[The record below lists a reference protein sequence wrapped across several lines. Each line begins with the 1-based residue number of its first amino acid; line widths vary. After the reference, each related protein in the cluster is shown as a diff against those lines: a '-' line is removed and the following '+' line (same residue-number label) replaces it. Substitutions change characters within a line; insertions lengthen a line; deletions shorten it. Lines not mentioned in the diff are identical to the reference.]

1 MNLELWLSN
10 LWFYSLQTG
19 ILILVGGLLAWLLRL
34 RAPGTLYFYWRLLM
48 VFCLL
53 LVFQPRAPIPTP
65 DPASIPSVVE
75 LVPNTTQSTPIEGY
89 AAASLYPWMGALLV
103 TGILLRLIWLGFGFY
118 RLHRL
123 KRKTAHHSLP
133 EHLQLLE
140 EDMGISAQYRVSAEV
155 AGPVTFGWLRPV
167 IILPESFGQL
177 GEDMQRAVVCHE
189 LLHVRR
195 RDWLWNSVDELV
207 RTLFWFHPA
216 YHWLI
221 RRVQM
226 TREHVVDEQAVTL
239 LGSRKTYLSSLL
251 EIAKRASRTYS
262 LPAPLFL
269 EECQLNR
276 RVRLLLQLHE
286 VKSSKTRTAL
296 SLASCFV
303 LLAVT
308 GWWSLSALPLS
319 QPPAARPTQFRT
331 VVEEPVPI
339 PVAGNVMA
347 NKLLHRDEPEYPL
360 VAKVAG
366 VGGVVVLR
374 VLIDKNGA
382 MQEATVVQ
390 GHPALRA
397 AAVESMKNW
406 RWEPAK
412 VDGKAVPARTMV
424 TFNFVLRSGTEAGGL
439 LLRLEASGILRERE
453 TALDEERIL
462 QRTGNVGNVVVIEPD
477 HDVPGTLILDT
488 VERLKQAGIDRVFVL
503 GTSPMEF

>member
-1 MNLELWLSN
+1 MSLELWLSN

-89 AAASLYPWMGALLV
+89 TAASLYPWMGALLV

-366 VGGVVVLR
+366 VEGVVVLR